1 METTARPVLAAA
13 PTEPVWP
20 VFAAFVASTGTIVAT
35 SRPLLSLASPGTGA
49 DAGVGLPILLA
60 LSLRV
65 ALVFLL
71 ASLAVTRPPR
81 RVSLRLAAG
90 RLTGQHVF
98 VIMIGAAALGQAYD
112 RASQL
117 LGGEETPAWKA
128 MQQSLGAAHGAALL
142 AALIAIGPI
151 SAGCQDLFFRGAM
164 QTRLMH
170 RWGPAAAVAVTSVC
184 FALAQRHPPQMVSA
198 LLLGL
203 YAGSLTELSGS
214 VWAGVAAH
222 VMHNTLATGLAPLE
236 LPRSP
241 ALNAGAFAVA
251 FAIAAVAFLWL
262 RHALASRA
270 LGPSV

>member
-1 METTARPVLAAA
+1 METTARPALAAA
-13 PTEPVWP
+13 GTEPVWP
-20 VFAAFVASTGTIVAT
+20 VFAAFVAAAGTIVAT

-128 MQQSLGAAHGAALL
+128 IQQSLGAAHGPALL

-164 QTRLMH
+164 QTRLMQ

-184 FALAQRHPPQMVSA
+184 FALSQRHPPQMGGA
-198 LLLGL
+198 LLLGV

-236 LPRSP
+236 LPRS
-241 ALNAGAFAVA
+241 AAANAGACAVA

-270 LGPSV
+270 LRPSV